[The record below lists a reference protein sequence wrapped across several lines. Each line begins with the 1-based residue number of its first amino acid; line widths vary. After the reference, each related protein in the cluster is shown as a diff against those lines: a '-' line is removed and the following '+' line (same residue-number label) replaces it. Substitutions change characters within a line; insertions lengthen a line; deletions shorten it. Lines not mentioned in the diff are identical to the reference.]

1 MAEPEYRGSSIAAA
15 YPTVAAP
22 KVVKREMA
30 ASIDQI
36 TIELQEAFK
45 G

>member
-1 MAEPEYRGSSIAAA
+1 MAEPEYVVLYAAA